1 MSARLYFAY
10 GSNMDRAHMARL
22 CPQAE
27 PYGVASLRSYK
38 YMIAASGYATVVPW
52 PGSFVHGVL
61 WKVGPRE
68 ISALDRYEDVAG
80 GLYRSAELPIKYQDR
95 LLRALIYLA
104 IGDKAGATP
113 PGYVE
118 KIVAAAKDWNLPAEY
133 IAYLEKQG
141 PVTAKRLR

>member
-10 GSNMDRAHMARL
+10 GSNMDRAHMAGL
-22 CPQAE
+22 CPLAE

-38 YMIAASGYATVVPW
+38 YAIAASGFATVIPW

-61 WKVGPRE
+61 WKVGPKE
-68 ISALDRYEDVAG
+68 IAALDRYEDVAG
-80 GLYRSAELPIKYQDR
+80 GLYRAIQLPIKFNDR

-104 IGDKAGATP
+104 SGDKTGASP

-118 KIVAAAKDWNLPAEY
+118 NIIAAAKEWNLPPDY
-133 IAYLEKQG
+133 VAYLAKQG
-141 PVTAKRLR
+141 PVSARRAR

>member
-1 MSARLYFAY
+1 MNARLYFAY

-38 YMIAASGYATVVPW
+38 YVIAASGFATVIPW

-61 WKVGPRE
+61 WKVGPKE
-68 ISALDRYEDVAG
+68 IAALDRYEDVAA
-80 GLYRSAELPIKYQDR
+80 GLYRAVQLPIKYDGR
-95 LLRALIYLA
+95 LLRALLYLGT
-104 IGDKAGATP
+104 GDKSGVTP

-118 KIVAAAKDWNLPAEY
+118 KILAAAKEWNLPADY
-133 IAYLEKQG
+133 IDYLAKQG
-141 PVTAKRLR
+141 PATARRMR

>member
-38 YMIAASGYATVVPW
+38 YVMAASGFATVIPW

-61 WKVGPRE
+61 WKVGPKE
-68 ISALDRYEDVAG
+68 IAALDRYEDVAG
-80 GLYRSAELPIKYQDR
+80 GLYRAAQLPVKYNER
-95 LLRALIYLA
+95 LLRALVYLA
-104 IGDKAGATP
+104 SGDRTGP
-113 PGYVE
+113 VPQGYVE
-118 KIVAAAKDWNLPAEY
+118 NIIAAAKAWNLPPDY
-133 IAYLEKQG
+133 VDYLAKQG
-141 PVTAKRLR
+141 TATARRAR

>member
-38 YMIAASGYATVVPW
+38 YVMAASGFATVIPW

-61 WKVGPRE
+61 WKVGPKE
-68 ISALDRYEDVAG
+68 IAALDRYEDVTG
-80 GLYRSAELPIKYQDR
+80 GLYRVAQLPVKYNER
-95 LLRALIYLA
+95 LLRALVYLA
-104 IGDKAGATP
+104 SGDKASATP
-113 PGYVE
+113 PGYIE
-118 KIVAAAKDWNLPAEY
+118 KIVAAAKDWNLPPDY
-133 IAYLEKQG
+133 VDYLAKQG
-141 PVTAKRLR
+141 PATARRVR